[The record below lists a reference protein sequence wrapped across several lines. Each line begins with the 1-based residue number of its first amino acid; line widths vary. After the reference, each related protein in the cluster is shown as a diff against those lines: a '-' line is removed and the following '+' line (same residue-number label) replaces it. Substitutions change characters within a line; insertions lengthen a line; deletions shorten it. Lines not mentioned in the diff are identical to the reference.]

1 MGAIKRTPADIA
13 FSKCVRARAGWK
25 CERCGSQHDASSIG
39 LDCSHHHSRANWSIR
54 FEPMGAEALCY
65 GCHSRVGGTQDRRD
79 EVLTRDQQDILNEKK
94 NNLSLG
100 REARKTKGVGA
111 IAKHYRMEYKRMLE
125 TGSRE
130 FVGYF

>member
-1 MGAIKRTPADIA
+1 
-13 FSKCVRARAGWK
+13 
-25 CERCGSQHDASSIG
+25 
-39 LDCSHHHSRANWSIR
+39 
-54 FEPMGAEALCY
+54 MGAEALCY

-79 EVLTRDQQDILNEKK
+79 EVLTREQQDILNEKK

-111 IAKHYRMEYKRMLE
+111 IAKHFREEFARMQA
-125 TGSRE
+125 TGSTE